1 MSTIHSINVSS
12 QTGTTK
18 QSVATAAFNLRGIE
32 GDAHSGAWHR
42 QISLLSIEHIR
53 HFAESAKV
61 EFKPGDFAENLTTE
75 GIDFAELA
83 MFDHLRIGEVELE
96 VTQFGKKC
104 HGGACAIF
112 REIGKCVMPKEGIF
126 CRVVQPGRIR
136 VGDRLEVIPSKLP
149 VHIITLSD
157 RASRGEYEDL
167 GGPQVK
173 KRVEEYFTGKKW
185 RFAIDNSLIPDDGE
199 QLRALIRQNVE
210 AGCRILITTGGTGIG
225 PRDITPD
232 VVRPLLDKEIP
243 GIMEYVRCKYGAS
256 VPGALISRSI
266 AGVIGNTL
274 VYTLPG
280 SVKAVNEYL
289 AEILPTVDH
298 SLRMLAAID
307 EH

>member
-1 MSTIHSINVSS
+1 MLTIHSINVSS

-18 QSVATAAFNLRGIE
+18 QPVDTAAFNLRGIE
-32 GDAHSGAWHR
+32 GDAHSGTWHR

-53 HFAESAKV
+53 RFGESAKV

-104 HGGACAIF
+104 HGGSCAIF

-136 VGDRLEVIPSKLP
+136 VGDALEVIPSVLP
-149 VHIITLSD
+149 VRIITLSD

-173 KRVEEYFTGKKW
+173 KRVEEYFLGKKW
-185 RFAIDNSLIPDDGE
+185 RLAIDNSIIPDDAE
-199 QLRALIRQNVE
+199 QLRALIRQSVD

-232 VVRPLLDKEIP
+232 VVRGMLDKEIP

-266 AGVIGNTL
+266 AGVIGSLL

-307 EH
+307 ER

>member
-1 MSTIHSINVSS
+1 MPVIHSINVSS
-12 QTGTTK
+12 ETGTTK
-18 QSVATAAFNLRGIE
+18 QPVDTATFNLRGIE
-32 GDAHSGAWHR
+32 GDAHAGTWHR

-53 HFAESAKV
+53 RFGESAKV

-83 MFDHLRIGEVELE
+83 ILDHLHIGEVELE

-126 CRVVQPGRIR
+126 CRVVKPGSIR
-136 VGDRLEVIPSKLP
+136 VGDTLSVILSALP
-149 VHIITLSD
+149 VRIITLSD

-167 GGPQVK
+167 GGPQVR
-173 KRVEEYFTGKKW
+173 KRLEEHFANKKW
-185 RFAIDNSLIPDDGE
+185 RLAIDNSIIADDAE

-210 AGCRILITTGGTGIG
+210 QGCRILITTGGTGIG

-232 VVRPLLDKEIP
+232 VVRSLLDKEIP
-243 GIMEYVRCKYGAS
+243 GIMEYVRTKYGTAI
-256 VPGALISRSI
+256 PGALLSRSI

-280 SVKAVNEYL
+280 SVRAVNQYL
-289 AEILPTVDH
+289 DEILPIIDH